1 MKIQH
6 LTITGADNQTPIEK
20 MLSLSEA
27 FPFLEWGILI
37 SKKSLGKISYPDLEW
52 LDRLSSVSSSMNI
65 SGHICG
71 IWLHEILQG
80 RFPGEMIPQGFNR
93 IQLNLARYI
102 PQVRIQNLKKS
113 LPPDKSYI
121 LQVGEYYQQ
130 GISLAR
136 DLILANYQVAVLY
149 DVSGGSG
156 ISPTEWKVFPE
167 DIPVG
172 YAGGLGPDN
181 LLHGLKI
188 IESVVGNRSIWIDMQ
203 AGIRTEKKRSI
214 DFGKIQ
220 ACIDIVKSF
229 NTEAS

>member
-20 MLSLSEA
+20 MVSLSEV
-27 FPFLEWGILI
+27 FPILEWGILL

-52 LDRLSSVSSSMNI
+52 LNQLSLASSSINI

-80 RFPGEMIPQGFNR
+80 RFPRELIPQRFNR
-93 IQLNLARYI
+93 IQINLARYI

-113 LPPDKSYI
+113 LPHDISYI

-136 DLILANYQVAVLY
+136 DLIFASYQVAVLY

-156 ISPTEWKVFPE
+156 ISPADWKIFPE

-181 LLHGLKI
+181 LMPELKKL
-188 IESVVGNRSIWIDMQ
+188 ESIVGNRSIWIDMQ
-203 AGIRTEKKRSI
+203 AGIRTANNRSI

-220 ACIDIVKSF
+220 TCIDNVNSF
-229 NTEAS
+229 NTQSL

>member
-1 MKIQH
+1 MKIHH
-6 LTITGADNQTPIEK
+6 LTITGADNQTPIEQVV
-20 MLSLSEA
+20 SLSEA
-27 FPFLEWGILI
+27 FPILEWGILL

-52 LDRLSSVSSSMNI
+52 IDRLSSASSAINI

-80 RFPGEMIPQGFNR
+80 KFPGDLIPRRFNR
-93 IQLNLARYI
+93 IQINLARYI
-102 PQVRIQNLKKS
+102 PQVRIQNLNKS
-113 LPPDKSYI
+113 LPHDKSYI

-136 DLILANYQVAVLY
+136 DLILANYQVAILY

-181 LLHGLKI
+181 LLPELKKL
-188 IESVVGNRSIWIDMQ
+188 ESIVGNRSIWIDMQ
-203 AGIRTEKKRSI
+203 AGIRIANNRSI

-220 ACIDIVKSF
+220 ACIDIVNSF
-229 NTEAS
+229 NTQSL